1 MGVVVGDCRAPAR
14 EEPPPPPPKALAL
27 DPVEAETVFADIA
40 AAWNSTCGQFGIDR
54 LSAPEDWSQ
63 ERRERAWWLWVKAAK
78 RRPEKIRA
86 VFEYAVSCP
95 RLIGKSPPG
104 KGFQDPWRVDFDWLM
119 RPENFQKFREGYFSP
134 REAAHG

>member
-1 MGVVVGDCRAPAR
+1 MGDCRAPAR

-104 KGFQDPWRVDFDWLM
+104 KGFQEMCIRDRVETSALVDFQTRVLVDRQTRMLV
-119 RPENFQKFREGYFSP
+119 
-134 REAAHG
+134 